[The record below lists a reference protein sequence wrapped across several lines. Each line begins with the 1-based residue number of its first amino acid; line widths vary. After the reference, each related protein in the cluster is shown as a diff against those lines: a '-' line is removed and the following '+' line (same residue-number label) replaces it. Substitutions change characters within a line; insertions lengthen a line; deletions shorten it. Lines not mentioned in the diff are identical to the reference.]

1 MYSCL
6 QCDKMFDGLLALRQH
21 KDDCG
26 GAVICLCCNQNLS
39 RIPVDDAIFDLV
51 KHQEE
56 AKKHLPIEKEV
67 VMEKPII
74 MVETKNKPLRKTKKM
89 KKITHTPKYK
99 EPEIAEVI
107 SGGDPDDWVPENG
120 IPISWFKEKKKYYH
134 TEECTKYFPWC
145 DPKNVKKYGKDI
157 IEKAIKFDDTSNEKE
172 IKPTKKYVREIKIKK

>member
-6 QCDKMFDGLLALRQH
+6 QCDKMFDGLLSLRQH

-56 AKKHLPIEKEV
+56 TKKHLPVEKKITEV
-67 VMEKPII
+67 KPS
-74 MVETKNKPLRKTKKM
+74 RKTKK
-89 KKITHTPKYK
+89 KITRTLKYN

-107 SGGDPDDWVPENG
+107 NGEGGNPDNWVPENG

-134 TEECTKYFPWC
+134 TEDCTKYFPWC
-145 DPKNVKKYGKDI
+145 DPKNVKKYGKDL
-157 IEKAIKFDDTSNEKE
+157 IEKTIKFDDTSGEKE